1 MIRMIMMI
9 RMTRMIMI
17 IMMIIMFMIIS
28 IHPDCV
34 VPESE
39 LRLAKKNYQ
48 WWKSFLGDYYRFS
61 IIAISLL
68 ARSHVGFE
76 KHEEEK
82 INVPMSFVPTSQ
94 TLISSFRGFFD
105 ATNTPKKNFKKIQHL
120 KVMNGTQRERLQ
132 E

>member
-1 MIRMIMMI
+1 MIRMIRMIM
-9 RMTRMIMI
+9 I
-17 IMMIIMFMIIS
+17 IMIIS

-120 KVMNGTQRERLQ
+120 KVMNGRQRARLQ

>member
-1 MIRMIMMI
+1 MIMMI
-9 RMTRMIMI
+9 MMIKMIMVI
-17 IMMIIMFMIIS
+17 IVVS

-61 IIAISLL
+61 TIISLV
-68 ARSHVGFE
+68 ARSHIGFE

-82 INVPMSFVPTSQ
+82 MVVIRP
-94 TLISSFRGFFD
+94 
-105 ATNTPKKNFKKIQHL
+105 NFPNIDIIIQGL
-120 KVMNGTQRERLQ
+120 L
-132 E
+132 

>member
-1 MIRMIMMI
+1 MMIM
-9 RMTRMIMI
+9 TIMVI
-17 IMMIIMFMIIS
+17 IVVS

-61 IIAISLL
+61 IIISLL
-68 ARSHVGFE
+68 ARSHIGFE

-82 INVPMSFVPTSQ
+82 IDVREECSNF
-94 TLISSFRGFFD
+94 IR
-105 ATNTPKKNFKKIQHL
+105 PKH
-120 KVMNGTQRERLQ
+120 
-132 E
+132 